1 VKIHLFGS
9 YTRLENTP
17 EQNRLL
23 DGVIECG
30 GSISHVSDGG
40 PKWFMNG
47 SGYQA
52 FGVFDRD
59 EDAIAFKLK
68 YL

>member
-1 VKIHLFGS
+1 MKIWLFDS
-9 YTRLENTP
+9 YTKNFNTP

-23 DGVIECG
+23 DGVVECG
-30 GSISHVSDGG
+30 GSISHVSNGVN
-40 PKWFMNG
+40 WFVKG
-47 SGYQA
+47 QGYDA
-52 FGVFDRD
+52 YGVFDRD